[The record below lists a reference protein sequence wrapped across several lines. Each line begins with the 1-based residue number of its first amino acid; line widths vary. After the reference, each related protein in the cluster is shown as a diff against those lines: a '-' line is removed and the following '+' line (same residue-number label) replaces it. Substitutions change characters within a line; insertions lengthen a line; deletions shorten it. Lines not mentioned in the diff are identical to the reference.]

1 MMVADAP
8 TRNTQAGEH
17 LELLRSLARELD
29 RAMRAIA
36 SNNLAELED
45 SIARQQD
52 LSVRLTELARDRR
65 GAQAPALP
73 DAARDGDLRNEIH
86 AAAGELHKL
95 NLQYSMLIEHSSRSA
110 AQMAALFRSVQ
121 GQFQEASGTGEKHQT
136 WSCRM

>member
-1 MMVADAP
+1 MADAP
-8 TRNTQAGEH
+8 TRNTNAGEH

-36 SNNLAELED
+36 ANNLPELED
-45 SIARQQD
+45 SIARQQE
-52 LSVRLTELARDRR
+52 LSVRLTDLARDRR
-65 GAQAPALP
+65 AAPPAGTP
-73 DAARDGDLRNEIH
+73 AAHEDGGLRNEIH

-121 GQFQEASGTGEKHQT
+121 GQFQEASGAGQKHQT